1 LKDDHF
7 DRLFLLAPIK
17 VSQRII
23 EVFRSGLGI
32 PLYFLGNLCA
42 FGGKKTQPF
51 WRTLIFLIGVFSAK
65 TRKQLQISNPWAA
78 PMADISRAFSAF
90 STVLANRRFPD

>member
-32 PLYFLGNLCA
+32 PLYFL
-42 FGGKKTQPF
+42 K
-51 WRTLIFLIGVFSAK
+51 IFALLAAK
-65 TRKQLQISNPWAA
+65 N
-78 PMADISRAFSAF
+78 
-90 STVLANRRFPD
+90 STVLANPYFPDWRLFGQNPETDLELATMGCTHG